1 MPDLKYLSLTI
12 ILNLRKYGLGKCATS
27 KKLVFMVSGPKHF
40 KFKNY
45 DVFMVVWDP

>member
-12 ILNLRKYGLGKCATS
+12 ILNLRKYELGKCATS
-27 KKLVFMVSGPKHF
+27 KKLVFMVSGPEHF

-45 DVFMVVWDP
+45 DVFIVVWDP